1 MNRYLHFAVALLF
14 LLFTYW
20 QLNDPDSLAWIAIYL
35 SVAVV
40 AGLAAFG
47 RPWRPL
53 IYAAL
58 AATGIWLVFLIPDFI
73 DWMRM
78 GMPTITGSMKAEAPH
93 IELTREF
100 LGLAICTIVLLVY
113 LRRSWRPVETVG

>member
-1 MNRYLHFAVALLF
+1 MKRYLHLVVALLF
-14 LLFTYW
+14 ALFAYW
-20 QLNDPDSLAWIAIYL
+20 QLNDPDSWAWIAMYL

-47 RPWRPL
+47 RSSRPL
-53 IYAAL
+53 IYIAL
-58 AATGIWLVFLIPDFI
+58 AAAGIWLVFLIPDFI
-73 DWMRM
+73 DWVQM

-100 LGLAICTIVLLVY
+100 LGLAICSGTLLVY
-113 LRRSWRPVETVG
+113 LRRTN